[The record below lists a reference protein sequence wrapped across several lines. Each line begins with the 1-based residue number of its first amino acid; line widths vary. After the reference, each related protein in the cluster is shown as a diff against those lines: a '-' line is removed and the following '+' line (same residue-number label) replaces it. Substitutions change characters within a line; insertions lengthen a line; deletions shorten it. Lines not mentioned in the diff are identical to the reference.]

1 MGFGSPDD
9 AEVWERVQR
18 GTKGGED
25 LPILV
30 NRGLIDE
37 QPGALGPRAISA
49 PKPACAPPTRC
60 EEDDVAMNMMTKTND
75 LALLQKVSAFLWE
88 EAALLDAKDYD
99 TWLSLWLTEG
109 FYTLP
114 IGEGDDFDNQLN
126 LCHDNDRMR
135 RDRIQRFQQ
144 ASRSPR
150 PRRPAP
156 CAPSPAS
163 SSTAS
168 RATRSRFPAPSM

>member
-1 MGFGSPDD
+1 
-9 AEVWERVQR
+9 
-18 GTKGGED
+18 
-25 LPILV
+25 
-30 NRGLIDE
+30 
-37 QPGALGPRAISA
+37 
-49 PKPACAPPTRC
+49 
-60 EEDDVAMNMMTKTND
+60 MNMMTKTND

-99 TWLSLWLTEG
+99 SWLSLWLAEG

-144 ASRSPR
+144 GFSISSAP
-150 PRRPAP
+150 PAR
-156 CAPSPAS
+156 
-163 SSTAS
+163 TV
-168 RATRSRFPAPSM
+168 RTVSRFVIDSVEGDTVTVSSAEHVIEDKFGRQRVWAGNMKHTLVASGDGFKIRAKVVRLLNSDGMLNSFSYLF